1 MTFEV
6 GVMPMSIMRSSKHWP
21 GVPAPAQ
28 LPVLGRKSERVSGT
42 PALPR
47 AKTILRPGQTE
58 IAGARP
64 EGTAAMAE
72 ADGARLATGSV

>member
-1 MTFEV
+1 M
-6 GVMPMSIMRSSKHWP
+6 
-21 GVPAPAQ
+21 
-28 LPVLGRKSERVSGT
+28 KSERVSGT

-64 EGTAAMAE
+64 DGEAAI
-72 ADGARLATGSV
+72 ADAPGARLATGSV